1 MPKVNLKDIEEV
13 LPFLL
18 LLDSELRC
26 IAVGKKWKK
35 ISPSVA
41 VGRRLEEGLELIRPR
56 HIDSFDEICRNLENA
71 FIYRLKAKEGLI
83 VRGQFYRK
91 ESSEF
96 GETLLFIGSPWIRS
110 LEELKECGLELS
122 DFPPHHFLGDL
133 LVLLQTERTNQLE
146 LRELADKLRI
156 SAEELRHQN
165 EELRRSSEAQR
176 ALEVQ
181 LRQSQKMEALGRLA
195 GGVAHD
201 FNNILFAIDGY
212 ADAAL
217 SALDDGSK
225 AAQSIRQMKM
235 GAARA
240 TALVQQLLA
249 FSRQKTLKAVT
260 IDIGAEVEQVTAL
273 IMPLMRGGIR
283 ISTDL
288 PSESLRVWAD
298 PNALQQIL
306 MNLAINAVDAMPEGG
321 GLRIGIGI
329 PEHSPIPE
337 LAPVGFAEIVVSDT
351 GTGIEPETLEKIF
364 EPFFTTKEPGKGTGI
379 GLSIVH
385 SLVEQC
391 GGTIDAASTIGE
403 GTKFRILLPRILEK
417 GEEPSLNQ
425 KYLQKKI
432 LRETQC
438 ILLVEDDPLVRKIL
452 VQMLTA
458 AGYEVLEN
466 SGPREALKVLE
477 ERKDDIDLIVTDIV
491 MPGMSGLRMVRE
503 IEKRG
508 FIKPVLFVT
517 GDAREASLHP
527 ASWPPH
533 YRLLRKPFPAMTLLD
548 EVHTLLQQFIEI
560 YPHEYPIQ

>member
-1 MPKVNLKDIEEV
+1 MPKLNFDEIREISPFSFV
-13 LPFLL
+13 LN
-18 LLDSELRC
+18 SELQF
-26 IAVGKKWKK
+26 
-35 ISPSVA
+35 VA
-41 VGRRLEEGLELIRPR
+41 VGVGWKKLSHRIVAGRCLEEGLEAIRPV
-56 HIDSFDEICRNLENA
+56 HVLNFDEICCHLENA
-71 FIYRLKAKEGLI
+71 FIFHLKEKEGLI

-96 GETLLFIGSPWIRS
+96 GEILLFIGSPWIRS

-133 LVLLQTERTNQLE
+133 LVLLQTERTNQRE
-146 LRELADKLRI
+146 LQELADKLRI

-165 EELRRSSEAQR
+165 EELRRSSEAQS
-176 ALEVQ
+176 ALEAQ

-321 GLRIGIGI
+321 ELRIGIGI
-329 PEHSPIPE
+329 PERSPIPE
-337 LAPVGFAEIVVSDT
+337 LAPAGFVEIIVSDT
-351 GTGIEPETLEKIF
+351 GMGIEPETLEKIF
-364 EPFFTTKEPGKGTGI
+364 EPFFTTKEPGKGTGL

-385 SLVEQC
+385 SLIEQC
-391 GGTIDAASTIGE
+391 GGTIEVASTLAE
-403 GTKFRILLPRILEK
+403 GTTFRVLLPRLVERRD
-417 GEEPSLNQ
+417 ELAADRSLQ
-425 KYLQKKI
+425 ERRS
-432 LRETQC
+432 LREAQC
-438 ILLVEDDPLVRKIL
+438 VLLVEDDLLVRNIL

-466 SGPREALKVLE
+466 SGPREALKVFE
-477 ERKDDIDLIVTDIV
+477 ERKDDIDLIVTDVV
-491 MPGMSGLRMVRE
+491 MPGMSGLQMVRE

-508 FIKPVLFVT
+508 FVKPVLFVT
-517 GDAREASLHP
+517 GDARDKSLQP
-527 ASWPPH
+527 AAWPPH
-533 YRLLRKPFPAMTLLD
+533 YRLLRKPFPAMTLID
-548 EVHTLLQQFIEI
+548 EVHALLQQFTEV
-560 YPHEYPIQ
+560 YPLEYPIQ